1 MDGADNE
8 LRYIFVYDELLYR
21 YRSSAAQFDA
31 IHQEDINSLF

>member
-21 YRSSAAQFDA
+21 YRSSAACFIAGLVDGSS
-31 IHQEDINSLF
+31 IR